1 MAIGSRIALDG
12 EREFKKALSDIN
24 AGLRVTASELMLVTA
39 KYSDNANSVQALTSK
54 NEVLENRINSQTEK
68 IAKLREALATSA
80 REYGEADT
88 KTMKWQV
95 SLNKAETEL
104 VKMEK
109 ELQDNSKELTKAKL
123 NMDKYGLSVDEVA
136 ESQGTFGDK
145 LGGVID
151 GLGIHLPA
159 GADKAIRSLDGT
171 KASTAALLGAVVGLV
186 AGFGKLTLDTAK
198 TADEIQT
205 LSSVTGLT
213 TDTIQELRYAS
224 ELVDVSA
231 ETITDSMAKMIR
243 SMDDARK
250 GTGDAADAFHRLHL
264 RATDNYGQLKNS
276 EQMFYEV
283 VDALGQMRNETER
296 DAAAMA
302 IFGRSARELNPLIEA
317 GSQKMKEYAEQAHAM
332 GYVITPENIQR
343 FANLDEKLQMFHNQ
357 LTAVAGVLAQA
368 FLPILTIVFNVLN
381 KIDPTV
387 IAIGAAIGAIA
398 ITSFSVVRGIASMV
412 AAWQMY
418 NIATTTATASSAAF
432 TAVSMKTVLIIAAV
446 VAGVATLIAVIAILA
461 GKYNEAKNAMNDLSG
476 MSARSVTQAMN
487 GLNSQAPTVKYS
499 YKSGIDYVPS
509 DRVAL
514 IHRGERVV
522 PADEN
527 PYNPS
532 ATRSGGGDT
541 YNYSINVK
549 MDDVD
554 DVSKLV
560 RLFKELRQTTRAGS
574 VMA

>member
-1 MAIGSRIALDG
+1 
-12 EREFKKALSDIN
+12 
-24 AGLRVTASELMLVTA
+24 
-39 KYSDNANSVQALTSK
+39 
-54 NEVLENRINSQTEK
+54 
-68 IAKLREALATSA
+68 
-80 REYGEADT
+80 
-88 KTMKWQV
+88 
-95 SLNKAETEL
+95 
-104 VKMEK
+104 
-109 ELQDNSKELTKAKL
+109 
-123 NMDKYGLSVDEVA
+123 
-136 ESQGTFGDK
+136 
-145 LGGVID
+145 
-151 GLGIHLPA
+151 
-159 GADKAIRSLDGT
+159 
-171 KASTAALLGAVVGLV
+171 
-186 AGFGKLTLDTAK
+186 
-198 TADEIQT
+198 
-205 LSSVTGLT
+205 
-213 TDTIQELRYAS
+213 
-224 ELVDVSA
+224 
-231 ETITDSMAKMIR
+231 
-243 SMDDARK
+243 
-250 GTGDAADAFHRLHL
+250 
-264 RATDNYGQLKNS
+264 
-276 EQMFYEV
+276 MFYEV

-302 IFGRSARELNPLIEA
+302 VFGRSARELNPLIEA

-343 FANLDEKLQMFHNQ
+343 FADLDEKLQMFHNQ

-387 IAIGAAIGAIA
+387 IAIGAIA

-412 AAWQMY
+412 AAWQLY
-418 NIATTTATASSAAF
+418 NIATTTATTTSAAF
-432 TAVSMKTVLIIAAV
+432 TAVSMKTVLVIAAV
-446 VAGVATLIAVIAILA
+446 VAGIASLIAVIAILA
-461 GKYNEAKNAMNDLSG
+461 GKYNEAKSAMNDLSS
-476 MSARSVTQAMN
+476 MSSRSVNQALN

-549 MDDVD
+549 MDEVD